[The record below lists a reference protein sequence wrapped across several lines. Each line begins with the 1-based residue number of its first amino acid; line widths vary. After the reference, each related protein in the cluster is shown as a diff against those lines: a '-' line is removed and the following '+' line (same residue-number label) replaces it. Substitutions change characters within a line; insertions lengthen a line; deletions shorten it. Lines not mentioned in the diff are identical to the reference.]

1 MTRRMSPSLILAV
14 LALALAVVSLGA
26 FVMRDASDRAAAE
39 ARELLHRSYL
49 LADELR
55 QSSDDLTRMA
65 RTYAA
70 TGDPRY
76 EALFREILD
85 IRNGAAPRPLDY
97 HNVYWDLVT
106 ATGERPRGSGEPAA
120 LRALMLEA
128 GFTDEEFALLNQSE
142 DESNFLVSLETRA
155 MNAVA
160 GRFDDGSGEYALRG
174 EPDRELAVALLHGDE
189 YHEEKGRIMRP
200 LERLFVELDERI
212 GAEADERR
220 AYSQAFGVVLYAA
233 LPLTIL
239 LIGASALLMARRGR
253 TGGEE

>member
-1 MTRRMSPSLILAV
+1 MSGKRSLPMILTA
-14 LALALAVVSLGA
+14 LALALAAVSLGA

-39 ARELLHRSYL
+39 GRELLHRSYL

-76 EALFREILD
+76 EAHFREILA
-85 IRNGAAPRPLDY
+85 IRNGEAPRPLDY

-106 ATGERPRGSGEPAA
+106 ATGEHPRGSGEQAA

-142 DESNFLVSLETRA
+142 DESNVLVELETRA
-155 MNAVA
+155 MSAAA
-160 GRFDDGSGEYALRG
+160 GRFDDGSGAYSLRG
-174 EPDRELAVALLHGDE
+174 EPDQELAVALLHGDE

-212 GAEADERR
+212 GAEIAERS
-220 AYSQAFGVVLYAA
+220 AYSRAFGVALFAA

-239 LIGASALLMARRGR
+239 LLVAAALLMARGGR
-253 TGGEE
+253 TGGAA

>member
-1 MTRRMSPSLILAV
+1 MTRRMSPSLIAAA
-14 LALALAVVSLGA
+14 LALALAAVSLGA

-39 ARELLHRSYL
+39 ARQLLHRSYL

-76 EALFREILD
+76 EALFREILA
-85 IRNGAAPRPLDY
+85 IRNGEAPRPLDY

-155 MNAVA
+155 MNAAA

-200 LERLFVELDERI
+200 LERLFVEVDERI
-212 GAEADERR
+212 GAEIDERR
-220 AYSQAFGVVLYAA
+220 AYSWAFGVVLYAA

-239 LIGASALLMARRGR
+239 LLAASVFLMARRGR
-253 TGGEE
+253 TGGEA

>member
-1 MTRRMSPSLILAV
+1 MTRRMSPSLILAA
-14 LALALAVVSLGA
+14 LALALAAVSLGA

-39 ARELLHRSYL
+39 ARQLLHRSYL

-200 LERLFVELDERI
+200 LERLFVELDDRI

-220 AYSQAFGVVLYAA
+220 AYSRAFGVVLYAA
-233 LPLTIL
+233 LPLTVL
-239 LIGASALLMARRGR
+239 LLAASALLMARRGR

>member
-1 MTRRMSPSLILAV
+1 MKGKRRLPLITAS
-14 LALALAVVSLGA
+14 LALALAAVSLGA

-76 EALFREILD
+76 EAHFREILA
-85 IRNGAAPRPLDY
+85 IRNGHAPRPLDY
-97 HNVYWDLVT
+97 RNVYWDLVT
-106 ATGERPRGSGEPAA
+106 ATGERPRGIGEPVA
-120 LRALMLEA
+120 LRALMLQA

-142 DESNFLVSLETRA
+142 DESNFLVQLETQA

-160 GRFDDGSGEYALRG
+160 GRFDDGSGAYALRG

-212 GAEADERR
+212 GAEIDERR
-220 AYSQAFGVVLYAA
+220 AYSRAFGVVLFAA

-239 LIGASALLMARRGR
+239 LLTATAILTARGGR
-253 TGGEE
+253 TGDEA

>member
-1 MTRRMSPSLILAV
+1 MTRRMSPSLILAA
-14 LALALAVVSLGA
+14 LALALAAVSLGA

-39 ARELLHRSYL
+39 ARQLLHRSYL

-85 IRNGAAPRPLDY
+85 IRNGAVPRPLDY

-212 GAEADERR
+212 GAEVDERR
-220 AYSQAFGVVLYAA
+220 AYSRAFGVVLYAA
-233 LPLTIL
+233 LPLTVL
-239 LIGASALLMARRGR
+239 LLAASVLLTARRGR
-253 TGGEE
+253 RGGEA